1 MATVKPN
8 EASEEF
14 GLQRRRQSIPKA
26 KRESTYSVYMCL
38 CLTGH
43 VRPVLHVHSVPCTY
57 MHMRGVVKPARPEL

>member
-43 VRPVLHVHSVPCTY
+43 VRPV
-57 MHMRGVVKPARPEL
+57 PACALSTVYIHAHAWSRETGPA